1 SAFLPQADPSQ
12 PSGLTSSGSG
22 GSPRRGAS
30 SPSPA
35 QAPIRLG
42 DPALA
47 GGAAVPTVAPP
58 ALGGKAP
65 LVFTSAGPQP
75 VAGRI
80 IGMVPQALDDTG
92 AALSPNGPA
101 SAESGWS
108 PLGRRALPPGGVI
121 NTPVGDV
128 ELPRPVSGA

>member
-1 SAFLPQADPSQ
+1 V
-12 PSGLTSSGSG
+12 T
-22 GSPRRGAS
+22 
-30 SPSPA
+30 
-35 QAPIRLG
+35 
-42 DPALA
+42 
-47 GGAAVPTVAPP
+47 PP

-128 ELPRPVSGA
+128 ELPRPVSGAPRANRVGGVIGPTTGRETEGMLAQPVGGVG